1 MFLIS
6 CQGTHLRKFHT
17 QIHTLSFSQK
27 LCNLTLI
34 SCPIIEISGNEE
46 AAARPPSCLPMAPLD
61 LSLRYAYLHGPLFEK
76 SDENVIW
83 DCISLC
89 LPLSLCTSLF
99 FSISLCH
106 LHTWITVDL
115 TSSSPGSLQ
124 LSWQLPSG
132 SVKSA
137 MITPLNV
144 TLI

>member
-17 QIHTLSFSQK
+17 QILTLSFSQK

-76 SDENVIW
+76 SDENVI
-83 DCISLC
+83 
-89 LPLSLCTSLF
+89 
-99 FSISLCH
+99 
-106 LHTWITVDL
+106 
-115 TSSSPGSLQ
+115 
-124 LSWQLPSG
+124 
-132 SVKSA
+132 
-137 MITPLNV
+137 
-144 TLI
+144 

>member
-61 LSLRYAYLHGPLFEK
+61 LSLSYAYCLRNLMRMSFEI
-76 SDENVIW
+76 V
-83 DCISLC
+83 SLSVC
-89 LPLSLCTSLF
+89 LSLCMSLF
-99 FSISLCH
+99 FSISLSH
-106 LHTWITVDL
+106 LHT
-115 TSSSPGSLQ
+115 
-124 LSWQLPSG
+124 
-132 SVKSA
+132 
-137 MITPLNV
+137 
-144 TLI
+144 